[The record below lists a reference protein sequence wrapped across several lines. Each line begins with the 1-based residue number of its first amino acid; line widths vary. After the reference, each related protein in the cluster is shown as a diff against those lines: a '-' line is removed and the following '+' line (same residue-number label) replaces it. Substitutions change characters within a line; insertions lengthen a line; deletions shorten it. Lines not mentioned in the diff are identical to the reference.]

1 MRHIYITLA
10 VIACAINVSCVPMT
24 TLAPGAEQ
32 VRITKNAPDV
42 AGCTAVG
49 NLKAPV
55 SPQGVPDATT
65 SDREFRNLTIGFG
78 GNVAFVT
85 TAVLGVPVEG
95 IAYRC
100 P

>member
-1 MRHIYITLA
+1 MRQVYLTLS
-10 VIACAINVSCVPMT
+10 VIACA
-24 TLAPGAEQ
+24 
-32 VRITKNAPDV
+32 
-42 AGCTAVG
+42 
-49 NLKAPV
+49 PV
-55 SPQGVPDATT
+55 NPQGVPDGVT

-85 TAVLGVPVEG
+85 TAVLNVPVEG